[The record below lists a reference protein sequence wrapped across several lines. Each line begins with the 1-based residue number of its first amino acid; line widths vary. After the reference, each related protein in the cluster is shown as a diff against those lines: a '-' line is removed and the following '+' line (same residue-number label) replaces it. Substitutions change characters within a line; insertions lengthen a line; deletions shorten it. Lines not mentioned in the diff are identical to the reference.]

1 MRLVFIGILIACALF
16 GVVPI
21 IIMNLV
27 NKNNIDDYKKL
38 VNNNEWIIL
47 VMEVFSFVCFC
58 IMVSGISAFLQELF
72 NLPHYICSIFAGVV
86 CALMLLMK
94 FSGMEKINSI
104 LVPLIIIGIV
114 LLVTKEYD
122 PNAFKVDDVVEIPKG
137 YTSSWFVSS
146 VLYASYNML
155 ILLPVLTNFKRY
167 NLSKSQ
173 IFFTGFFVSVFLTI
187 MSLIIY
193 NVCNIF
199 YPQIMSVEIPT
210 LKLAMM
216 HGTFV
221 KIFYCVVILS
231 SILTT
236 AFSTGYSFLCMKNV
250 KNYNRNAIIICV
262 LAVLFSEIGFSK
274 LINTLFPLFGYLGVL
289 QIILVLIMQKK
300 NGKGVK

>member
-1 MRLVFIGILIACALF
+1 MAFIGIIIACTLF

-27 NKNNIDDYKKL
+27 NKNNLDDYKKL
-38 VNNNEWIIL
+38 VNNSNWIIL

-72 NLPHYICSIFAGVV
+72 NFPYYICSIFAGVI

-114 LLVTKEYD
+114 LLGTKEYD
-122 PNAFKVDDVVEIPKG
+122 PSAFGMGGTVDVP
-137 YTSSWFVSS
+137 SSFTRSWLVSS

-167 NLSKSQ
+167 DLSKSQ
-173 IFFTGFFVSVFLTI
+173 IFFIGFFVSVFLTI

-193 NVCNIF
+193 SVCNIF

-216 HGTFV
+216 HGTFTKV
-221 KIFYCVVILS
+221 FYCVVILS

-236 AFSTGYSFLCMKNV
+236 AFSTGYSFLCMKNM

-262 LAVLFSEIGFSK
+262 LAVLFSGIGFSK

-289 QIILVLIMQKK
+289 QIIVVLIMQMK
-300 NGKGVK
+300 NGKEVK